1 VRRLEQLRRDRAQ
14 RRDQLGRVSLKV
26 DHSSRSGKLVA
37 ELKDVNKGYDDKIV
51 LQNFSTTILRGDK
64 IGVIGPNGAG
74 KSTLLQLVL
83 GKLQPDTGEIKLGT
97 NLQVAYFDQMR
108 EQLDETAALVDVI
121 NPGSEWV
128 EIGQEK
134 KHVMSYLGDF
144 LFAPAR
150 AQSPVSSLSGGERAR
165 LLLARLFARPANI
178 LVLDEPTNDLD
189 IETLEL
195 LEVLLQDFSGTVLL
209 VSHDRAF
216 LDNVV
221 TQTIAYEGHGHWG
234 TYVGGYED
242 WLSQRPKQST
252 SQSPDKS
259 TPNGSAAVN
268 PAAAHKRKTSRL
280 SSWEE
285 KELAALPEKIQQLEA
300 QHSALVIQLA
310 SPELYQGESDKLGQ
324 VQADINDLD
333 GQLRTLYDR
342 WEALDTKKA

>member
-1 VRRLEQLRRDRAQ
+1 
-14 RRDQLGRVSLKV
+14 
-26 DHSSRSGKLVA
+26 
-37 ELKDVNKGYDDKIV
+37 
-51 LQNFSTTILRGDK
+51 
-64 IGVIGPNGAG
+64 
-74 KSTLLQLVL
+74 
-83 GKLQPDTGEIKLGT
+83 
-97 NLQVAYFDQMR
+97 M
-108 EQLDETAALVDVI
+108 
-121 NPGSEWV
+121 
-128 EIGQEK
+128 
-134 KHVMSYLGDF
+134 
-144 LFAPAR
+144 
-150 AQSPVSSLSGGERAR
+150 
-165 LLLARLFARPANI
+165 LARLFARPANI

-310 SPELYQGESDKLGQ
+310 SPELYQGDSDKLGQ

-342 WEALDTKKA
+342 WEALDAKKA